1 MKQTQQMGIMETAE
15 ILVAGGMFPDLKT
28 VEQAASLL
36 IVGRGYGLADYD
48 SVTSLYI
55 RQGKLNMHANLM
67 AAAVKSSGKYDYEV
81 RVHNDEECT
90 IEFYRVDRDGRTQ
103 CGEHTFT
110 MAQAQRANLT
120 KNFTWKQ
127 YPEAMLF
134 ARCISAG
141 YRAHCPDALG
151 AAPVYVEQHGE
162 LEVDDP
168 KPSGVTAQR
177 AVPEIPQGNAIRQN
191 KEESTKVDESDDWS
205 NGEQKS
211 ARVALVD
218 EVLDWSGAPKEEAV
232 GGILKM
238 LSFREL
244 PTDGTADD
252 MDLGLILMHIRE
264 SRVIGVTYAD
274 AMDDLEIFFAE
285 SDKDESPNEND
296 MKLEEA
302 IEF

>member
-1 MKQTQQMGIMETAE
+1 MRRTHIHHG
-15 ILVAGGMFPDLKT
+15 AGSACQPDQELHLEA
-28 VEQAASLL
+28 VPRSDAFRSL
-36 IVGRGYGLADYD
+36 
-48 SVTSLYI
+48 
-55 RQGKLNMHANLM
+55 H
-67 AAAVKSSGKYDYEV
+67 
-81 RVHNDEECT
+81 
-90 IEFYRVDRDGRTQ
+90 Q
-103 CGEHTFT
+103 CGLPG
-110 MAQAQRANLT
+110 ALPRR
-120 KNFTWKQ
+120 TWG
-127 YPEAMLF
+127 
-134 ARCISAG
+134 S
-141 YRAHCPDALG
+141 
-151 AAPVYVEQHGE
+151 
-162 LEVDDP
+162 
-168 KPSGVTAQR
+168 
-177 AVPEIPQGNAIRQN
+177 PEIPQGNAIRQN

-285 SDKDESPNEND
+285 ADKDESPNEND